1 MATPQAQLPHNA
13 LLGLIVTFLCPLAR
27 GAPGK
32 EGADF
37 HQFILDSHN
46 GQSGTDHFSWKAQ
59 IKTQEEP
66 LKHCHA
72 PVKMYLRVMQGHG
85 LPEFC
90 SRNTREAVSRFDSCF
105 THIPVSDGVTYQVL

>member
-1 MATPQAQLPHNA
+1 M
-13 LLGLIVTFLCPLAR
+13 AR

-37 HQFILDSHN
+37 HHFLLDSHH
-46 GQSGTDHFSWKAQ
+46 GQSGTDRFSWKAQ

-66 LKHCHA
+66 LKHCQAPAHA
-72 PVKMYLRVMQGHG
+72 KMYFRVMQGHG

-90 SRNTREAVSRFDSCF
+90 SRNIREAVSRFDSCF
-105 THIPVSDGVTYQVL
+105 THIPVSDDVTYQVL